1 MVTFIEKNP
10 NLRFTTITC
19 GDITLEV
26 RLLNL
31 DGKDVVIFFTN
42 KDQGAIVHSDS
53 TDPKYKFGK
62 NATFNEDD
70 FDL

>member
-1 MVTFIEKNP
+1 MQYPYLGYKSV
-10 NLRFTTITC
+10 
-19 GDITLEV
+19 
-26 RLLNL
+26 

-70 FDL
+70 FDFLPEETTITIQN